1 MNTLSLRKRDALT
14 AKGDCAPHQIAHTSL
29 VRFVRTFCEGDQVT
43 VSGTMQ
49 AISETGLDL
58 DMRSTNA
65 EGAACGMGIASLHA
79 HVAMAP
85 ALDDVPAGLVEH
97 WTMLMIYTADS
108 PPPRA

>member
-1 MNTLSLRKRDALT
+1 MSLAVV
-14 AKGDCAPHQIAHTSL
+14 Q
-29 VRFVRTFCEGDQVT
+29 
-43 VSGTMQ
+43 
-49 AISETGLDL
+49 
-58 DMRSTNA
+58 
-65 EGAACGMGIASLHA
+65 GADGGIGIATVPV